1 MRLGQHGD
9 QGGGGDELHGI
20 VLPDRLAPQAHG
32 QMRLAGAGRA
42 EQQGRVA
49 MRDPSTGRQFA
60 DLARVERWLRVELE
74 AGELAHEGKLRDL
87 AGHRDAALVPSG
99 DLALD
104 EEPQRLAQ
112 GHLRA
117 GRLVQQD
124 IELVPDRGELE
135 PVQHRH
141 QRFVVDRDHHQL
153 PPATASYSA
162 SGRSKA
168 GSGVDGAG
176 ASRTGPAPTRPARC
190 ARSVIHCRRPAQSG

>member
-1 MRLGQHGD
+1 
-9 QGGGGDELHGI
+9 
-20 VLPDRLAPQAHG
+20 
-32 QMRLAGAGRA
+32 
-42 EQQGRVA
+42 
-49 MRDPSTGRQFA
+49 MRDPSAGRQFT
-60 DLARVERWLRVELE
+60 DLAEVQGWLRVEFE
-74 AGELAHEGKLRDL
+74 AGELTHEGKLRHL

-117 GRLVQQD
+117 DHLIQQG

-135 PVQHRH
+135 PVQHGY
-141 QRFVVDRDHHQL
+141 QDFVVDRGHHQP

-168 GSGVDGAG
+168 GSGVDAG
-176 ASRTGPAPTRPARC
+176 ASQVGPAPTRPAR
-190 ARSVIHCRRPAQSG
+190 STL